1 MADRPGKPRSIWH
14 RGRHVR
20 LPAAALLTFFA
31 IEFLDELVDG
41 VASAAWPLVRTD
53 LDLTYVQ
60 IGLLLSVPGILAS
73 FVEPLIGILGDVG
86 YRRLLVVGG
95 GLAFVASLLLMSV
108 SQGFAVLLV
117 AWIIFFPASGAFVSL
132 SQASLMDVDPKR
144 HEQNMARWTFVGS
157 VGNLVGPL
165 VLTAALL
172 LGLGWRGAFLSAA
185 VLTIPALIAVR
196 RIRLDS
202 KPLDSDRN
210 ASSFGEGVKTA
221 VRALRRFAV
230 VRWLLLLQA
239 SDLMLDILKGFL
251 ALYMVDVA
259 GVSEARAALTLAVW
273 IGVGL
278 IGDLLLIPLLERL
291 RGLTYLRFSVVV
303 VLLLYPVFLLVPS
316 FELKLVVAG
325 MLGFTNAGWYSILQG
340 RVYTA
345 MPGRSGTVV
354 ALGNVVGMAANLFP
368 IVLGVVSAAWGLN
381 TAMWLL
387 LAGPIALLIGL
398 PRRAEDEGPLR
409 KQ

>member
-1 MADRPGKPRSIWH
+1 MAKKPKEPH
-14 RGRHVR
+14 RTTRWVRHVR

-73 FVEPLIGILGDVG
+73 FIEPFIGILGDVG

-95 GLAFVASLLLMSV
+95 GLVFIASLLLMSV
-108 SQGFAVLLV
+108 SQGFAALLV

-132 SQASLMDVDPKR
+132 SQASLMDIEPR
-144 HEQNMARWTFVGS
+144 RREQNMARWTFVGS
-157 VGNLVGPL
+157 AGNLVGPL
-165 VLTAALL
+165 ALTAALV

-185 VLTIPALIAVR
+185 ILTIPALIAVR
-196 RIRLDS
+196 RIRLGSPTRDS
-202 KPLDSDRN
+202 NRN
-210 ASSFGEGVKTA
+210 APSFGEAVQTA
-221 VRALRRFAV
+221 IRALRKFAV

-259 GVSEARAALTLAVW
+259 GVSESKAALTLAVW

-278 IGDLLLIPLLERL
+278 IGDLLLIPLLERV

-303 VLLLYPVFLLVPS
+303 VLLLYPAFLLAPS
-316 FELKLVVAG
+316 FELKLIGAG
-325 MLGFTNAGWYSILQG
+325 LLGLTNAGWYSILQG
-340 RVYTA
+340 RAYTS

-354 ALGNVVGMAANLFP
+354 ALGNVFGMAASLFP
-368 IVLGVVSAAWGLN
+368 IILGMVSAAWGLN

-398 PRRAEDEGPLR
+398 PRRAEDREPLR
-409 KQ
+409 RR

>member
-1 MADRPGKPRSIWH
+1 MRERPGNPHSIWR
-14 RGRHVR
+14 RGRRIR
-20 LPAAALLTFFA
+20 LPAAAFLAFFA

-73 FVEPLIGILGDVG
+73 FVEPFIGILGDVG
-86 YRRLLVVGG
+86 YRRLLVIGG
-95 GLAFVASLLLMSV
+95 GLAFAVSLVLVSA
-108 SQGFAVLLV
+108 SQGFVILLI

-157 VGNLVGPL
+157 VGNLIGPI

-172 LGLGWRGAFLSAA
+172 LGLGWRGAFLGAA

-202 KPLDSDRN
+202 NPQDSQDN
-210 ASSFGEGVKTA
+210 APSFGEGVRTA
-221 VRALRRFAV
+221 VRALRKFAV

-278 IGDLLLIPLLERL
+278 IGDLLLIPLLERV
-291 RGLTYLRFSVVV
+291 RGLAYLRFSVFV

-316 FELKLVVAG
+316 FELKLVAAG
-325 MLGFTNAGWYSILQG
+325 LLGFTNAGWYSILQG
-340 RVYTA
+340 RAYTA

-387 LAGPIALLIGL
+387 LAGPIILLIGL
-398 PRRAEDEGPLR
+398 PRRAENREPLR
-409 KQ
+409 RQ